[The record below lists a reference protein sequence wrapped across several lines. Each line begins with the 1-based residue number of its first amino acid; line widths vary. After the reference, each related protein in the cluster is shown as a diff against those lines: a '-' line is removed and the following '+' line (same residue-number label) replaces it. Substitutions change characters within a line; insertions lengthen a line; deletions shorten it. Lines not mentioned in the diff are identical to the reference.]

1 MKDQDI
7 IKNYIIENY
16 ESEGK
21 INLSTNLIQDE
32 IIDSY
37 GIVDLVSFLETEFKI
52 KFKETEILA
61 DNFESINRIVNFIH
75 SKKND

>member
-16 ESEGK
+16 ESEEK